1 MLAVTV
7 VAAQQTS
14 VGEKLVKEGDCFSCH
29 AQNGQSVGPSFAAI
43 ARRYAGQ
50 ASSISQLS
58 AQIRKGGSGDWGDV
72 AMPPHPELT
81 DSQAKQMLSWIFSL
95 VVSPLFLWLLLRRLG
110 VERWKQSVKEK
121 LKTLD
126 DIYRFVV
133 EQVSISRGQ
142 FLEIVVVVILILEL
156 IPIFMGLLR

>member
-1 MLAVTV
+1 
-7 VAAQQTS
+7 
-14 VGEKLVKEGDCFSCH
+14 
-29 AQNGQSVGPSFAAI
+29 
-43 ARRYAGQ
+43 
-50 ASSISQLS
+50 
-58 AQIRKGGSGDWGDV
+58 
-72 AMPPHPELT
+72 
-81 DSQAKQMLSWIFSL
+81 MLSL
-95 VVSPLFLWLLLRRLG
+95 VSTRLG
-110 VERWKQSVKEK
+110 VERWRQSVDEK